1 MEIIDSLFSVSE
13 SNTPLFLDAYLMDGD
28 RWIFGSFWG
37 SETTMQEFFA
47 RLTLPNH
54 EQGLR
59 SFTLQSPTGDS
70 QRIYAGRVADLTKVT
85 GKTPN
90 TTVLGS
96 FCNVWI
102 FESALQKP
110 DHTNGEAYVI
120 GRPHETRAQMWLRAW
135 SSVKSLSQV
144 PLLEEWR
151 DDIME
156 LLAVNEWLKPLIGH
170 GVQGYRIALPAEAFE
185 AAISDGVKTGLFRIE
200 EIHTTPVQEPA
211 GSATTPQGVL
221 F

>member
-1 MEIIDSLFSVSE
+1 MVISE
-13 SNTPLFLDAYLMDGD
+13 SLLSVEESTTPLFVDAYLMDGE

-47 RLTLPNH
+47 RLTLSNH

-59 SFTLQSPTGDS
+59 SFTLQSATDER
-70 QRIYAGRVADLTKVT
+70 QRIFAGRVDDLTKVT
-85 GKTPN
+85 GRTPN

-102 FESALQKP
+102 FDPALQKP
-110 DHTNGEAYVI
+110 DRTNGEAYII
-120 GRPHETRAQMWLRAW
+120 GRPSESRAQMWLRAW
-135 SSVKSLSQV
+135 ASVQSLSQV
-144 PLLEEWR
+144 PLLEHWR
-151 DDIME
+151 DEVME
-156 LLAVNEWLKPLIGH
+156 LLTANEWLKSLIGV

-185 AAISDGVKTGLFRIE
+185 SAICQGVKTGLLALE
-200 EIHTTPVQEPA
+200 ENTTDVYQSIA
-211 GSATTPQGVL
+211 PQGVL